1 MQKSQNLLVTKDEDE
16 SHFQAVEYINVADSE
31 FNETSK
37 EDPIVNMLAKLTMTP
52 ERKSKELRRL

>member
-1 MQKSQNLLVTKDEDE
+1 MQKSQKHLVTRDEDE
-16 SHFQAVEYINVADSE
+16 SHFQAVEYIHVADSE